1 MRILRHGANAQVD
14 LWFGISVDDL
24 CWCGDL
30 EVKRLLHVLAG
41 CMLKLPAD
49 FVRFIAPPQVYI

>member
-30 EVKRLLHVLAG
+30 EVKRLLLCCVLLG
-41 CMLKLPAD
+41 LNVK
-49 FVRFIAPPQVYI
+49 IAS